1 MIKRILFISSIFL
14 GGFASAQTFQI
25 MDHYDVSIEGTSH
38 YERGSLQ
45 ALSETKFHVK
55 SLATSGSAVYSSKVY
70 EMVNPKQSDLQV
82 CYGANCYTG
91 DAGVAGAQ
99 TNGGTVTMA
108 AGTIDS
114 TFKVAPFTF
123 TWATGDSARWR
134 VTVYNVANPNDSSSA
149 IITWKEGFPVS
160 IKTEVSKNDVK
171 LSAYP
176 NPASSLL
183 NVNYNVDTDASA
195 NVSID
200 VYDVVGK
207 KVTSHKVINNKGQ
220 VQLNVSDLNSGVY
233 FYSLNVNGQAIK
245 TERIIIN

>member
-1 MIKRILFISSIFL
+1 MFFVGL
-14 GGFASAQTFQI
+14 ASAQTSAQAFQL

-38 YERGSLQ
+38 YERGSLMS
-45 ALSETKFHVK
+45 LSETKFHIK
-55 SLATSGSAVYSSKVY
+55 NLTSGLATYSAKVY
-70 EMVNPKQSDLQV
+70 ELANPTSADLQI
-82 CYGANCYTG
+82 CYGSNCFTADDNTPG
-91 DAGVAGAQ
+91 PQ
-99 TNGGTVTMA
+99 TNVGTVSL
-108 AGTIDS
+108 AGGAIDS

-123 TWATGDSARWR
+123 TWAAGDSARWR
-134 VTVYNVANPNDSSSA
+134 VTIYNVSNPNDSSSA

-160 IKTEVSKNDVK
+160 IETEVSKNDVK

-176 NPASSLL
+176 NPVSSLL
-183 NVNYNVDTDASA
+183 TVNYNVDTDASA

-207 KVTSHKVINNKGQ
+207 KVTSHKVVNNKGQ
-220 VQLNVSDLNSGVY
+220 AKLDVSAFNAGVY

>member
-1 MIKRILFISSIFL
+1 MIKKILFISSMFFVGL
-14 GGFASAQTFQI
+14 ASAQTFQI

-55 SLATSGSAVYSSKVY
+55 NLTSSLATYSAKVY
-70 EMVNPKQSDLQV
+70 EIANTPASDLQI
-82 CYGANCYTG
+82 CYGSNCFTA
-91 DAGVAGAQ
+91 DDGVSGPQ
-99 TNGGTVTMA
+99 TNIGNVSLAGGA
-108 AGTIDS
+108 IDS
-114 TFKVAPFTF
+114 TFKAAPFTF
-123 TWATGDSARWR
+123 TWVAGDSARWR
-134 VTVYNVANPNDSSSA
+134 VTIYNVSNPNDSSSA

-176 NPASSLL
+176 NPVSSLL
-183 NVNYNVDTDASA
+183 TVNYNIDTDASA
-195 NVSID
+195 DVAID

-207 KVTSHKVINNKGQ
+207 KVTSHKVMNNKGQ
-220 VQLNVSDLNSGVY
+220 VQLNVSDFNSGVY